1 MYTHHTKFCDTIE
14 KITHKEFFLVGTMTW
29 NQQVVKKNNKALVLQ
44 LIIEKEPI
52 SRADIAQVSGLN
64 KTTVSTLV
72 TELLEEDLIFESGPG
87 ASSGGR
93 RPVIL
98 HFNKDAGYAIGVD
111 IGVNYVLSV
120 LTDLKGNILIEKNQ
134 TVTRTSYATIMSIV
148 QDMIQSLMTEMPKS
162 RYGIVGIGV
171 GVPGI
176 VNNEGA
182 ILLAPNLGWSNIQF
196 KEDLEKLYKVPVII
210 ENEANAGAVG
220 EQQFGAGQ
228 DQDNILYISAGIG
241 IGVGIFVN
249 RALYKGKSGFSGEMG
264 HMIIDMNGKRC
275 NCGSRGC
282 WEAYASEQALLEMS
296 DSSVE
301 SLEEL
306 IQLAIN
312 GDKKAKELFEMIGNY
327 LGFGINNI
335 INTFNPEQVIIGNRL
350 ALAKEWI
357 EEPIRNTIEKHT
369 LSYHQNNLLLNFSK
383 LGKYSTSLGVSAFVV
398 DNFIKV

>member
-1 MYTHHTKFCDTIE
+1 
-14 KITHKEFFLVGTMTW
+14 MTW

-44 LIIEKEPI
+44 LIIENEPI
-52 SRADIAQVSGLN
+52 SRADIAQTSGLN

-98 HFNKDAGYAIGVD
+98 HFNKDAGYAIGID

-120 LTDLKGNILIEKNQ
+120 ITDLKGNILIEKNQ
-134 TVTRTSYATIMSIV
+134 TVGRTTYASIMNIV
-148 QDMIQSLMTEMPKS
+148 QDMIQSLMDEMPKS

-176 VNNEGA
+176 VNNEGS

-196 KEDLEKLYKVPVII
+196 KEELEKLYKVPVII

-228 DQDNILYISAGIG
+228 DNENILYISAGIG
-241 IGVGIFVN
+241 IGVGIIVN
-249 RALYKGKSGFSGEMG
+249 KELYKGKNGFSGEMG

-282 WEAYASEQALLEMS
+282 WEAYASEQALIEMS
-296 DSSVE
+296 DPNIE
-301 SLEEL
+301 SLEMLIEL
-306 IQLAIN
+306 AESSDEKAIN
-312 GDKKAKELFEMIGNY
+312 LFDEIGKY

-350 ALAKEWI
+350 TLAQKWL
-357 EEPIRNTIEKHT
+357 EPAIRNTIEKHT
-369 LSYHQNNLLLNFSK
+369 LAFHQNNLQLNFSK
-383 LGKYSTSLGVSAFVV
+383 LGKYSTSLGVSAFAV
-398 DNFIKV
+398 DNFIKG